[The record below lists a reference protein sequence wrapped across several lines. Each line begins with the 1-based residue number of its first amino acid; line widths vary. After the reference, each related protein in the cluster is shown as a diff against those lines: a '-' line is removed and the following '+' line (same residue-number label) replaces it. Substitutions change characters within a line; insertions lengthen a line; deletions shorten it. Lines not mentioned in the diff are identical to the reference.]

1 VKAWSVPG
9 RPFNVGPLSSPER
22 AVRSIHCDATSP
34 LDFDAVIAAIAER
47 YPGTHV
53 LEPDWYAKRYSEDV
67 AVAER
72 LGWPA
77 SNPVSDS
84 TLRVWTERGVQRGFQ
99 VPIRDGLLLYARLDV
114 TGGYFFCRES
124 DFTQKDVEPL
134 VSILKQFPLAM
145 KV

>member
-1 VKAWSVPG
+1 
-9 RPFNVGPLSSPER
+9 L
-22 AVRSIHCDATSP
+22 RSILCDATSP

-53 LEPDWYAKRYSEDV
+53 VEPDWYAKRSSEDV

-84 TLRVWTERGVQRGFQ
+84 SLRMWAERGVQRGFQ
-99 VPIRDGLLLYARLDV
+99 VPICDGLLLYARLDV

-124 DFTQKDVEPL
+124 DFAPGDVEPL
-134 VSILKQFPLAM
+134 ISILKQFPLAM
-145 KV
+145 NV